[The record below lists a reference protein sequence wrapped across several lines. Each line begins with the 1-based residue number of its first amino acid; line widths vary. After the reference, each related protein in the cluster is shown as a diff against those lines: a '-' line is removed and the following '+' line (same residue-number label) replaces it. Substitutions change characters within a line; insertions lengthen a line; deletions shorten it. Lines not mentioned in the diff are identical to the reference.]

1 MLFTNFSD
9 LRICDGLSGLYMID
23 VECKSA
29 RASKAFAFFACS
41 ALFSVH
47 FKIPELSDAKFF
59 DSTCRFSLSVQ
70 CLFTTLIDSYSVRVL
85 SLGLLR
91 DS

>member
-1 MLFTNFSD
+1 MDLWIYVLFFKTFTMLFASFSD

-29 RASKAFAFFACS
+29 RASKAFVFFACS

-47 FKIPELSDAKFF
+47 FKIPELSDAKFLIPPVVLA
-59 DSTCRFSLSVQ
+59 SLFSVCSP
-70 CLFTTLIDSYSVRVL
+70 R
-85 SLGLLR
+85 
-91 DS
+91 